1 MTIPRTERRELRHYL
16 RLQGKAANGRTLPTP
31 EVYLRYCHS
40 LPLHFRSR
48 VFPVDY
54 ARRVRYK
61 RNCRRLALRAKY
73 RGLAAIYAWTSEIHE
88 VICWRAERHRYN

>member
-1 MTIPRTERRELRHYL
+1 MTIPRSGRRDLPVYL
-16 RLQGKAANGRTLPTP
+16 RAQGKAANGRTLPTP
-31 EVYLRYCHS
+31 ELYLRYCGG

-61 RNCRRLALRAKY
+61 RACRVLANRAKY